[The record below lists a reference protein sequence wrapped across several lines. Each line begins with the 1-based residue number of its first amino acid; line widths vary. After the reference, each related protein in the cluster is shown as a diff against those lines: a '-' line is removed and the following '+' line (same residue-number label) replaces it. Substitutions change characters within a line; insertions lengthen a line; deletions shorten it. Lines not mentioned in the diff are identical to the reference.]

1 MISLKVLFLPKTE
14 NWIMWRR
21 IRHLIR
27 KEFIQALRDPRLR
40 LFVVLP
46 PLIQLII
53 YGYAINFDIKHI
65 VTAVF
70 DEDRTRESRDL
81 INRFAATD
89 YFDLRYRI
97 NNQGRLTELMD
108 SGGIT
113 MVLRISPDF
122 SENLRANRPA
132 RVQLVIDGTD
142 SNAALVVSRYAST
155 ILTDYSQ
162 ELLKQRL
169 QELGRPG
176 ALAVPVVIEPRAW
189 FNVNLISR
197 YTYVPGVIAMV
208 VMLVS
213 LMLIALSVVR
223 EKELGT
229 MEQILVTPLRPLEFI
244 LGKTI
249 PFVLISLADVILV
262 ALVGIF
268 WFEVPFRGNPL
279 VLFLGMVFFLFNSV
293 GLGLLI
299 STVSATQQQA
309 MMAGTFFFTPAIL
322 LSGLVFPIPNMP
334 VAVQYLTF
342 LNPLSYFII
351 IIQDVFLKGAG
362 LAVLWPQLLG
372 LALLGVTLLTLSVL
386 RFQERLA

>member
-1 MISLKVLFLPKTE
+1 
-14 NWIMWRR
+14 MWRR
-21 IRHLIR
+21 LRHLIR

-53 YGYAINFDIKHI
+53 YGYAINFDIKNI
-65 VTAVF
+65 QTAVY
-70 DEDRTRESRDL
+70 DEDRTRESREL

-89 YFDLRYRI
+89 YFDLRYWV
-97 NNQGRLTELMD
+97 NNPEQLTRLMD
-108 SGGIT
+108 RGYIT
-113 MVLRISPDF
+113 LALRISSKF

-132 RVQLVIDGTD
+132 EVQLVIDGTD
-142 SNAALVVSRYAST
+142 SNTALVVSRYAST

-169 QELGRPG
+169 QEMGRAG
-176 ALAVPVVIEPRAW
+176 ALAVPVVVEPRAW

-213 LMLIALSVVR
+213 LMLTALSVVR
-223 EKELGT
+223 EKEIGT
-229 MEQILVTPLRPLEFI
+229 MEQILVTPLRPVEFI

-268 WFEVPFRGNPL
+268 WFGVPLRGNPL
-279 VLFLGMVFFLFNSV
+279 VLLLGVVFFLFNSV

-299 STVSATQQQA
+299 STVSTTQQQA

-334 VAVQYLTF
+334 VAIQYLTF

-351 IIQDVFLKGAG
+351 IIQDVFLKGVG

-372 LALLGVTLLTLSVL
+372 LALLGVALLTLSVL
-386 RFQERLA
+386 RFRERLA

>member
-1 MISLKVLFLPKTE
+1 
-14 NWIMWRR
+14 MWRR
-21 IRHLIR
+21 LRHLIR
-27 KEFIQALRDPRLR
+27 KELIQALRDPRLR

-53 YGYAINFDIKHI
+53 YGYAINFDIKNI
-65 VTAVF
+65 RTAVY
-70 DEDRTRESRDL
+70 DEDRTQESREL
-81 INRFAATD
+81 SNRFAATD
-89 YFDLRYRI
+89 YFDLRYWVANPEELAR
-97 NNQGRLTELMD
+97 LMD
-108 SGGIT
+108 RGQIT
-113 MVLRISPDF
+113 LALRISPDF

-132 RVQLVIDGTD
+132 VVQLIIDGTD
-142 SNAALVVSRYAST
+142 SNTALVVSRYAST

-169 QELGRPG
+169 REMGRDG
-176 ALAVPVVIEPRAW
+176 ALIVPVVVEPRAW

-213 LMLIALSVVR
+213 LMLTALSVVR
-223 EKELGT
+223 EKEIGT
-229 MEQILVTPLRPLEFI
+229 MEQILVTPLRPVEFI

-249 PFVLISLADVILV
+249 PFVLLSLADVILV
-262 ALVGIF
+262 SLVGIF
-268 WFEVPFRGNPL
+268 WFGVPMRGNPL
-279 VLFLGMVFFLFNSV
+279 VLLLGVVFFLFNSV

-299 STVSATQQQA
+299 STVSTTQQQA
-309 MMAGTFFFTPAIL
+309 MMAGSFFFTPAIL

-334 VAVQYLTF
+334 TAIQYLTF

-351 IIQDVFLKGAG
+351 IIQDVFLKGVG

-372 LALLGVTLLTLSVL
+372 LALLGITLLTLSVL
-386 RFQERLA
+386 RFRERLA

>member
-1 MISLKVLFLPKTE
+1 
-14 NWIMWRR
+14 MWRR
-21 IRHLIR
+21 LRHLIR
-27 KEFIQALRDPRLR
+27 KEFIQAMRDPRLR

-53 YGYAINFDIKHI
+53 YGYAINFDIKNI
-65 VTAVF
+65 QTAVY
-70 DEDRTRESRDL
+70 DEDRTQESREL

-89 YFDLRYRI
+89 YFDLRYWV
-97 NNQGRLTELMD
+97 NNPEQLTRLMD
-108 SGGIT
+108 RGYIT
-113 MVLRISPDF
+113 LALRISPKF
-122 SENLRANRPA
+122 GENLRANRPA
-132 RVQLVIDGTD
+132 EVQLVIDGTD
-142 SNAALVVSRYAST
+142 SNTALVVSRYAGT

-169 QELGRPG
+169 QEMGRSG
-176 ALAVPVVIEPRAW
+176 TLAVPVAIEPRAW

-213 LMLIALSVVR
+213 LMLTALSVVR
-223 EKELGT
+223 EKEIGT
-229 MEQILVTPLRPLEFI
+229 MEQILVTPLRPVEFI

-268 WFEVPFRGNPL
+268 WFGVPLRGNPL
-279 VLFLGMVFFLFNSV
+279 VLLLGVVFFLFNSV

-299 STVSATQQQA
+299 STVSTTQQQA

-334 VAVQYLTF
+334 VAIRYLTF

-351 IIQDVFLKGAG
+351 IIQDVFLKGVG

-372 LALLGVTLLTLSVL
+372 LALLGIALLTLSVL
-386 RFQERLA
+386 RFRERLA